1 MTLNGIIHLTR
12 LFITKKMKYVLTN
25 EFLSDRIEA
34 EFGIWRQ
41 ILSSLSFQRL
51 KLFHKL
57 QCESSSKHEGENC
70 CLEELSEEDWD
81 NVATCFQRT
90 SSLSDNEKSTLYYIS
105 GYVAKKDNIIV
116 EDDLFSDSET
126 PESEFL
132 YLVSR
137 GKLTQ
142 PREDL
147 FDLSMYLYCYY
158 KSAEKNCVKRLVK
171 GFTEIYNLTGFDFEG
186 KQSKV
191 LQRFANTFS
200 NGFRKQ
206 QTENIKLE
214 KFQKSLLK
222 RKRMER

>member
-1 MTLNGIIHLTR
+1 MASIKSGNYHIS
-12 LFITKKMKYVLTN
+12 MQQV
-25 EFLSDRIEA
+25 
-34 EFGIWRQ
+34 
-41 ILSSLSFQRL
+41 LSSLSFQRL

-90 SSLSDNEKSTLYYIS
+90 SSLSDNEKSTFYYIS

-132 YLVSR
+132 HLVSR

-158 KSAEKNCVKRLVK
+158 KGC
-171 GFTEIYNLTGFDFEG
+171 
-186 KQSKV
+186 
-191 LQRFANTFS
+191 
-200 NGFRKQ
+200 RK
-206 QTENIKLE
+206 KLC
-214 KFQKSLLK
+214 
-222 RKRMER
+222 